1 MPSKINRNGKYG
13 SFNLFWKGLWIS
25 SYPINHKYELAHYY
39 FTGEELILETFQN
52 PELKHLSLK
61 VHKKCYLHFCEMM
74 YLRKKNKDKIPTSD
88 HTKFLAC
95 VMALEK
101 LKVIDSENDGQ
112 TGYYIG
118 IRKSKIHHFK
128 DNKIVISK
136 DMLYL

>member
-1 MPSKINRNGKYG
+1 MNKEIAKELQNYAHEVCNRYSRTDREGNYNKESFKIRE
-13 SFNLFWKGLWIS
+13 I
-25 SYPINHKYELAHYY
+25 
-39 FTGEELILETFQN
+39 
-52 PELKHLSLK
+52 
-61 VHKKCYLHFCEMM
+61 
-74 YLRKKNKDKIPTSD
+74 IPTSD

-118 IRKSKIHHFK
+118 IKKSKIHHFK
-128 DNKIVISK
+128 DNKIEISK